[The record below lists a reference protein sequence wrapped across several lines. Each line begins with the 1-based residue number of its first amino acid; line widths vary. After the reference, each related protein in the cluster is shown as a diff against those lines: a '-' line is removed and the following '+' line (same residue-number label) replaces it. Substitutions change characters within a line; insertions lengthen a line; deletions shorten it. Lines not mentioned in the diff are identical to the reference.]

1 MFLITFILCVC
12 VCMYVCMYVYTT
24 ACVWRSE
31 DKLGRV
37 GPLSTMWVLGI
48 KLGLSAL
55 ASKHF
60 YLLSCLSGPGCVF
73 LDCEKSALLHISRA
87 VIHIDVE
94 EGDPS

>member
-1 MFLITFILCVC
+1 MFFITFILCVC